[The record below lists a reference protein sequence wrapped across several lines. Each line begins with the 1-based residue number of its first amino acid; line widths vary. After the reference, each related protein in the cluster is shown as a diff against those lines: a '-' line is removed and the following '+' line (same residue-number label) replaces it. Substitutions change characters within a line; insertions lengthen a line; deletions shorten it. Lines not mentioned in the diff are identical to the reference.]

1 LSYYYIYRYVKKYY
15 DPLEKTY
22 YGKLELTSEEAKR
35 ANAEGWPVSERPV
48 FPSFSGLETRLPPTP
63 PLESIKWAKSTR
75 IEARTKA
82 VADKLKAC
90 DKLQAEIDDLT
101 IYKNYVALIRKQQ
114 QEGWLPA
121 NCLLPPYPSKEERTS
136 KEERKSKRRTH
147 SAHGGKRRKTTRRR
161 RKTKRAKN

>member
-1 LSYYYIYRYVKKYY
+1 MSRKYYVPLEKKYY
-15 DPLEKTY
+15 
-22 YGKLELTSEEAKR
+22 GQLELTSEEAKIVL
-35 ANAEGWPVSERPV
+35 ASNLPVTSVPV
-48 FPSFSGLETRLPPTP
+48 FPNLSGLETRFPSTP
-63 PLESIKWAKSTR
+63 DLESIKWAKSTR
-75 IEARTKA
+75 VEARTKA

-101 IYKNYVALIRKQQ
+101 RYKNYVAFIREQQ

-121 NCLLPPYPSKEERTS
+121 NCLLPPYPSKEEHTS

-147 SAHGGKRRKTTRRR
+147 SAHGGQRRKIRR

>member
-1 LSYYYIYRYVKKYY
+1 MSRKYY
-15 DPLEKTY
+15 
-22 YGKLELTSEEAKR
+22 GQLELTSEEAKR
-35 ANAEGWPVSERPV
+35 ALAANLPVTPVPV
-48 FPSFSGLETRLPPTP
+48 FPNLSGLETRFPSTP
-63 PLESIKWAKSTR
+63 DLEPIKWAKLTR
-75 IEARTKA
+75 VETQAKA

-101 IYKNYVALIRKQQ
+101 IYKNYIALIRKQQ

-121 NCLLPPYPSKEERTS
+121 NCLLPPYPSKEERSS

-147 SAHGGKRRKTTRRR
+147 SAHGGQRRKIRRRR

>member
-1 LSYYYIYRYVKKYY
+1 MSKKYY
-15 DPLEKTY
+15 DPLKKKY
-22 YGKLELTSEEAKR
+22 YGQLELTSEEAKR
-35 ANAEGWPVSERPV
+35 ALAANLPVTPVPV
-48 FPSFSGLETRLPPTP
+48 FPSLSGLETRLPPTSD
-63 PLESIKWAKSTR
+63 LEPIKWAESTR
-75 IEARTKA
+75 VEARTKA

-101 IYKNYVALIRKQQ
+101 RYKNYVALIRKQQ

-147 SAHGGKRRKTTRRR
+147 SAHGGKRRKIRR

>member
-1 LSYYYIYRYVKKYY
+1 MSRKYY
-15 DPLEKTY
+15 DPLEKNY
-22 YGKLELTSEEAKR
+22 YGRLELTSTEIAR
-35 ANAEGWPVSERPV
+35 ANAEGWPITERPV

-63 PLESIKWAKSTR
+63 DLEPIKWAKSTR
-75 IEARTKA
+75 VEARTKA

-121 NCLLPPYPSKEERTS
+121 NCLLPPYPSKEERAS
-136 KEERKSKRRTH
+136 KEESKSKRRTH
-147 SAHGGKRRKTTRRR
+147 SAHGGRRRKIRR